1 MTSAKR
7 TWSAG
12 QDEVPEGRAEVI
24 VLGAGDAFGSGG
36 RNQPA
41 FLVNLPS
48 WSFLLDCGATTL
60 VALKRLGLDPDAIEA
75 ILLSHFH
82 GDHTAGIPFLFLE
95 YQFLAERQRPLI
107 IAGTP
112 GIEERVEG
120 LWRLMYEETGRTIQR
135 RFPIQYL
142 ELTPKSWTRMG
153 PVEVLPVEVVHHRR
167 EVAYGYKVKAAG
179 KVLGYSGDTE
189 WTDELIQLSD
199 GCDLFI
205 CESTQYDGDLR
216 FHMSYSQ
223 IQAHRL
229 ALKCKRLLLTHLD
242 ADALARMQDL
252 SDEVAYDGMRI
263 VL

>member
-1 MTSAKR
+1 MTADNKAR
-7 TWSAG
+7 TTSR
-12 QDEVPEGRAEVI
+12 DDIPVGRVEFI

-41 FLVNLPS
+41 FLVNFSS

-60 VALKRLGLDPDAIEA
+60 VALKRLGLDPDVIEA

-95 YQFLAERQRPLI
+95 YQFLTGRQRPLM
-107 IAGTP
+107 IAGPP

-120 LWRLMYEETGRTIQR
+120 LWQFMYKEAGHTMER
-135 RFPIQYL
+135 RFPVQYL
-142 ELTPKSWTRMG
+142 ELSPKRWARIG

-179 KVLGYSGDTE
+179 KVLGYTGDTE
-189 WTDELIQLSD
+189 WTDELIELSD

-205 CESTQYDGDLR
+205 CESTLYDGNLR
-216 FHMSYSQ
+216 FHMSYSD
-223 IQAHRL
+223 IQAHRS
-229 ALKCKRLLLTHLD
+229 ALNCKRLLLTHLD
-242 ADALARMQDL
+242 ADALGRIQDF

-263 VL
+263 LL

>member
-1 MTSAKR
+1 MIADKKTRA
-7 TWSAG
+7 TG
-12 QDEVPEGRAEVI
+12 QAEVSGGGVELI

-41 FLVNLPS
+41 FLVNLSS

-60 VALKRLGLDPDAIEA
+60 VALKRLGLDPDVIEA
-75 ILLSHFH
+75 IFLSHFH

-95 YQFLAERQRPLI
+95 YQFLAERHRPLI
-107 IAGTP
+107 IAGPP

-120 LWRLMYEETGRTIQR
+120 LWRLMYKEARHTMER
-135 RFPIQYL
+135 RFPVQYL
-142 ELTPKSWTRMG
+142 ELPPKSWAKIG
-153 PVEVLPVEVVHHRR
+153 PVEVLPLEVVHHRR

-189 WTDELIQLSD
+189 WTDELIQLSE

-223 IQAHRL
+223 IQARRS
-229 ALKCKRLLLTHLD
+229 ALKCKRMLLTHLD
-242 ADALARMQDL
+242 ADALARMEDL

>member
-1 MTSAKR
+1 MTTNRK
-7 TWSAG
+7 TWPAG
-12 QDEVPEGRAEVI
+12 QDKRYPGTVELT

-36 RNQPA
+36 RNQSA

-60 VALKRLGLDPDAIEA
+60 VAMKRLGLEPDAIEA

-95 YQFLAERQRPLI
+95 YQFLTERQRPLI
-107 IAGTP
+107 IAGPP

-120 LWRLMYEETGRTIQR
+120 LWRLMYKESEHTMER
-135 RFPIQYL
+135 RFPVEYL
-142 ELTPKSWTRMG
+142 ELPSGRWTQIG
-153 PVEVLPVEVVHHRR
+153 PVEVLPFKVVHHRR

-189 WTDELIQLSD
+189 WTDELIALAD

-216 FHMSYSQ
+216 FHLSYTQ
-223 IQAHRL
+223 IQARRS
-229 ALKCKRLLLTHLD
+229 ALNCKRLLLTHLD
-242 ADALARMQDL
+242 ADALARLQDL

>member
-1 MTSAKR
+1 MTADKKSR
-7 TWSAG
+7 PSS
-12 QDEVPEGRAEVI
+12 QDGAPRERIEFI

-41 FLVNLPS
+41 FLVNLSS

-95 YQFLAERQRPLI
+95 YQFLTERQRPLI

-120 LWRLMYEETGRTIQR
+120 LWRLMYEETGRTIER
-135 RFPIQYL
+135 RFPIHYL

-153 PVEVLPVEVVHHRR
+153 PIEVLPVEVVHHRR

-189 WTDELIQLSD
+189 WTDELIHLSE

-205 CESTQYDGDLR
+205 CECTLYDGHLR
-216 FHMSYSQ
+216 FHMSYSD
-223 IQAHRL
+223 IQAHRS

-242 ADALARMQDL
+242 ADAVGRIRDL

-263 VL
+263 LL